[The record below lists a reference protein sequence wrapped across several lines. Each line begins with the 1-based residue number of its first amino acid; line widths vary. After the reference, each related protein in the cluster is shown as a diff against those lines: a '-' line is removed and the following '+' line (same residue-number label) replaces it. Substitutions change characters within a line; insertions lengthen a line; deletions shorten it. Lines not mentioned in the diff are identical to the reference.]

1 MCEQVW
7 QNNALLGEVF
17 HTLLAWNNYYKAADI
32 YHIIA
37 NPCPSLCR
45 SKYFRGRKVFGDW
58 DIRVEQAE
66 FSEINLA
73 AYTDSGTV
81 VDIQVLRNG
90 TKVVR

>member
-1 MCEQVW
+1 M
-7 QNNALLGEVF
+7 VF
-17 HTLLAWNNYYKAADI
+17 LKQSHGPIMVINMSTLYFYI
-32 YHIIA
+32 VCIVCY
-37 NPCPSLCR
+37 R

-58 DIRVEQAE
+58 DVRVEQAE

-81 VDIQVLRNG
+81 VDIQVNRNG